1 MVYVLMAP
9 LEGKGQYGPV
19 AVVDDEHTANE
30 WIRAGTDND
39 WVPFELN
46 DLSTTDLAAKSK
58 STFQPVTPQ
67 KRQQQT
73 NESLQQ
79 TQKNLTE
86 ANRLMQEYM
95 RKKKIKGHAHRA
107 GRRESIRE
115 FYTGKAQNILNDYLM
130 ERGDRDPEVY
140 DFLDYLK
147 TEFRANV
154 PEDEYDVLTDVLY
167 KKYKEM
173 FGPR

>member
-1 MVYVLMAP
+1 M
-9 LEGKGQYGPV
+9 EGGKYGPV
-19 AVVDDEHTANE
+19 AVVDNEHTANE
-30 WIRAGTDND
+30 WIQAGNDND

-58 STFQPVTPQ
+58 TPFVPVTPK

-86 ANRLMQEYM
+86 ANRLMREYM
-95 RKKKIKGHAHRA
+95 KKKKIKSNAHRA
-107 GRRESIRE
+107 GRQESIRE
-115 FYTGKAQNILNDYLM
+115 HYNRKARMILQDYLM
-130 ERGDRDPEVY
+130 SLEDRDPEVY

-154 PEDEYDVLTDVLY
+154 PEDEYKILVDVLY
-167 KKYKEM
+167 AAYKEM